1 MTEQET
7 GSTDLDDL
15 FTRPDQRPNV
25 IQLLHNLKRN
35 LPALS
40 ALLEEC
46 HAHDAEDAIYRFY
59 HGSFKVYRLQDLTK
73 RIVAHLRQ
81 VMPERELDPYF
92 EQILRE
98 GTGLTFTRE
107 HNKRWLEVTRP
118 ILEAYF
124 HARYFL
130 EMAVKY
136 GRELDSPTCLMPS
149 GWAALLYF
157 YNLR

>member
-1 MTEQET
+1 MTEPEARL
-7 GSTDLDDL
+7 TDFEDL
-15 FTRPDQRPNV
+15 FTRPDERPDV
-25 IQLLHNLKRN
+25 IQLLKNLKRD

-46 HAHDAEDAIYRFY
+46 HEHNAEDAIYRFY
-59 HGSFKVYRLQDLTK
+59 HGSFKVYWLQDLTK
-73 RIVAHLRQ
+73 RIVAQLRQ

-92 EQILRE
+92 AQILSE
-98 GTGLTFTRE
+98 GTGLTFAKE

-118 ILEAYF
+118 MLEAFF

-136 GRELDSPTCLMPS
+136 GRELDYPKCLLPS

-157 YNLR
+157 YSIH